1 MPPRAGPG
9 QLAALA
15 DLLADVS
22 PYASLSF
29 ERLLADMARRAPAGS
44 SIIALSSRDPIEFV
58 PTLRRLRAQGYAV
71 TVAAFG
77 PDAGVSCA
85 RARSARRA
93 ECRIS
98 TRSRLADRRCA
109 RTRRLS
115 ASRPCSRPPLLEAAW
130 VTLVYVLVQS
140 LTGPA
145 EAPLSMLAFAGAAL
159 AGIAFTHLAAR
170 GRRFYRAP
178 LAAIAIAVALIGWL
192 LPLGE
197 AATGVVSEPGSVF
210 GMHPGGILLGLAF
223 LRGTAHATR
232 LDDERIA
239 EFALGPGLAA
249 IAGLWVFLTVSG
261 GTAEAWVVG
270 AASSATVTFITA
282 GLLSVG
288 LARLADLRGSGVRGA
303 DRRIWDGVL
312 LAVVIGLLAISLP
325 LAVILGVPLG
335 GALRGAVQVVT
346 AVLVVVAIPF
356 IWVGAALGWV
366 LYLAIE
372 FLRGLAGGHST
383 DTGGVIGGPLVD
395 WQGMLGP
402 GGQNGLAL
410 GVIPLVVALV
420 IAFILISR
428 AREAAAPIRGR
439 RRRRRGSRSRAS
451 DRDAA
456 PPPTA
461 ADAATARRPAFRE

>member
-1 MPPRAGPG
+1 MRSNASPERV
-9 QLAALA
+9 AAL
-15 DLLADVS
+15 
-22 PYASLSF
+22 F
-29 ERLLADMARRAPAGS
+29 
-44 SIIALSSRDPIEFV
+44 
-58 PTLRRLRAQGYAV
+58 
-71 TVAAFG
+71 AA
-77 PDAGVSCA
+77 AA
-85 RARSARRA
+85 
-93 ECRIS
+93 
-98 TRSRLADRRCA
+98 
-109 RTRRLS
+109 
-115 ASRPCSRPPLLEAAW
+115 LEAAW

-140 LTGPA
+140 LTSPA

-159 AGIAFTHLAAR
+159 AGTAFTRLAGR
-170 GRRFYRAP
+170 GRRVYRSP
-178 LAAIAIAVALIGWL
+178 LAAIAIAVGLIGWL

-197 AATGVVSEPGSVF
+197 AATGVVSEPGIVF

-312 LAVVIGLLAISLP
+312 LAVVIGSLAIALP

-346 AVLVVVAIPF
+346 AVFLVVAIPI

-366 LYLAIE
+366 FYLAIE
-372 FLRGLAGGHST
+372 FLRRIAGGNST

-395 WQGMLGP
+395 WQGMLGSE
-402 GGQNGLAL
+402 GQNGLAL
-410 GVIPLVVALV
+410 GVIPLVVAIA
-420 IAFILISR
+420 IAFILIR
-428 AREAAAPIRGR
+428 ALVKRPRRSVVDGEVAEDREVEPPIGMRLTRPRLQMPRRHGAPRSASEAYVASLEVLAGRPEFARLASETPAEHAGRIRGVIGAPLRQLAADYALAEFGQRTLTPAEHRRAIVRWRRIREADTTGM
-439 RRRRRGSRSRAS
+439 
-451 DRDAA
+451 
-456 PPPTA
+456 
-461 ADAATARRPAFRE
+461 